1 MDESRS
7 RAADSERHR
16 APTIPPPILDASQ
29 RRDLEDRIA
38 GRITDFAGSMR
49 FVYLHTAWFAM
60 WIIINA
66 GLLLAMGLGIVPF
79 DPFPFGLLTMVVSL
93 ESIYLSTF
101 VMIAQNRQS
110 AVADSRAKA
119 DYAINVQ
126 AEAETARLLHLIEAL
141 IEQHAQK
148 VEDMPTALADP
159 KQAV

>member
-1 MDESRS
+1 M
-7 RAADSERHR
+7 AADLREILAQVNEWERHHVPSVPR
-16 APTIPPPILDASQ
+16 PLIPKQ
-29 RRDLEDRIA
+29 VEDRTA
-38 GRITDFAGSMR
+38 EAITDFAGSMR

-148 VEDMPTALADP
+148 VDMPASLAEP
-159 KQAV
+159 QQAE